1 MIWGQLGAPVLNP
14 AMTDRLIAVE
24 IDASIGRSAS
34 PEAEHDRKAA
44 IYDLLEDNSFTL
56 ANGVPGPYHLIL
68 ANLENRLVFDVRNEA
83 QHNIV
88 AFGLSMSPFRRIV
101 KDYFEICNSYYDAI
115 RTANPGQI
123 ETIDMAR
130 RGLHNEGSE
139 ILRERLKGKAEMDL
153 DTARRLFTLV
163 CALLS

>member
-1 MIWGQLGAPVLNP
+1 
-14 AMTDRLIAVE
+14 MTSRLIAIE
-24 IDASIGRSAS
+24 IDESIGRSAS

-44 IYDLLEDNSFTL
+44 IYDLLEDNQFQLS
-56 ANGVPGPYHLIL
+56 NGVAGPYHLIL

-83 QHNIV
+83 QQNII
-88 AFGLSMSPFRRIV
+88 AFGLSMTPFRRIV
-101 KDYFEICNSYYDAI
+101 KDYFEICGSYYDAI
-115 RTANPGQI
+115 RTANPAQI